1 MKISYDSRDWRDSRR
16 EAARRQEELNAKMT
30 VVVTIQAM
38 SDKLGDPCDFD
49 ELWAMSLKEL
59 RELQDKLIKQ
69 YRKTINKGDE

>member
-1 MKISYDSRDWRDSRR
+1 MRTSYDSWDWRDSRR

-49 ELWAMSLKEL
+49 ELWAMSLDEL
-59 RELQDKLIKQ
+59 RELQDKLVKQ
-69 YRKTINKGDE
+69 YNETINKG

>member
-1 MKISYDSRDWRDSRR
+1 MKPENHDLETATMI
-16 EAARRQEELNAKMT
+16 
-30 VVVTIQAM
+30 VVCNIQAM
-38 SDKLGDPCDFD
+38 QGLMNLPRRVCGLGVRGFD